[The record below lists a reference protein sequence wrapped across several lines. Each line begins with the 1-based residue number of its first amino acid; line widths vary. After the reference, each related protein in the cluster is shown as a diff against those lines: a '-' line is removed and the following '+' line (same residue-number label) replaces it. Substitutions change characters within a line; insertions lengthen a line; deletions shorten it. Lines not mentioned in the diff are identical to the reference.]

1 MNIQTIAAYALST
14 GADMKYKAFSPEAWA
29 KAAEVTLMGM
39 GLIFVVLSV
48 LWFVLYIFKLV
59 FAKNTVSDK
68 KKNAEEA
75 KTAVTAAPTEQ
86 TSTAVTVGSDDG
98 ELVAVLTAAIAAYRA
113 SEEGCEGESVNG
125 FRVVSFKRAAK
136 GRAWNSNK

>member
-1 MNIQTIAAYALST
+1 MNIQTMTAYVLST
-14 GADMKYKAFSPEAWA
+14 GADTKYKAFSPEAWA

-39 GLIFVVLSV
+39 GLVFIVLAV

-68 KKNAEEA
+68 KEKTSEA
-75 KTAVTAAPTEQ
+75 KTEVTASPIAQAVTTAAP
-86 TSTAVTVGSDDG
+86 DDG
-98 ELVAVLTAAIAAYRA
+98 ELVAVITAAIAAYRA
-113 SEEGCEGESVNG
+113 SEEGLTGESVNG
-125 FRVVSFKRAAK
+125 FRVVSFKRASK